1 MGKNYQVVSRDDRRT
16 LARWLTKHGQG
27 LLPLV
32 ELIES
37 TELAESVGIS
47 RSAVSREFV
56 AASEAQLKG
65 LCERRLDELEILIV
79 YIDGIQFAEHT

>member
-1 MGKNYQVVSRDDRRT
+1 M
-16 LARWLTKHGQG
+16 
-27 LLPLV
+27 
-32 ELIES
+32 
-37 TELAESVGIS
+37 AESVGIS

-79 YIDGIQFAEHT
+79 YLDGIQFAEHHVIVALGVELESAASKRFAAGNYWYENPSGTRTS